1 MDQLQLKELKK
12 RADDAYFN
20 SGSPIMSDND
30 YDSLVRQIEDDSV
43 GCLPK
48 TDRVELPVYLGSLT
62 KYNDNK
68 TIINFL
74 GKFNQN
80 LVKFNQNLDF
90 LIQEKLDGVSCLYVY
105 CKSKVQLFTRGNG
118 LIGTEITHLLK
129 YGLKVPI
136 IPSSATNFMVR
147 GELILS
153 KKIFEKKYASEFKNI
168 RNMVSGQV
176 AKKNPESTIISNI
189 DFIAYELIE
198 PQLKYQRPPTEQYDF
213 LKNYGFLTVYNRLLD
228 ITFINQETL
237 TDYLIRRKKKSQY
250 QIDGLVIT
258 INQKYIRNEDGNPKY
273 SFAFKIQGEVSKAEV
288 ECVVWNLSKGGKY
301 KPQIKI
307 KPVVCSG
314 VTITSLSG
322 FNAKFIVENKIS
334 CGTILSITRSGD
346 VIPHILAVVSDGDG
360 QLNLPK
366 NSKWNSVELYHT
378 FEQAPDEV
386 IVKQMVHF
394 FTSLKCLNCKE
405 KTILK
410 IYNSGKKTI
419 EEIVQSSPEEL
430 SPFVGNKVAIK
441 LLDSTTSNIKT
452 ATTHQLLAA
461 LNVFGEGI
469 GLKKIQLLNF
479 SKFLDKTNKTIKNLD
494 LESINIKGLSKAT
507 IKEKILPNLGAGLTR
522 IANLKKLVGGT
533 QEIEAEEIENQR
545 GPLNDKIFV
554 FTGFRDASLEKQI
567 INLGGKVTS
576 AISKKTTDLIVL
588 SNNHKSSTK
597 MVKAK
602 NLGIKI
608 STKTELMIFLTS
620 LVQLN
625 SKEEIDYS
633 DYSDDEDEPLQQ

>member
-30 YDSLVRQIEDDSV
+30 YDTLVNQIDDVSV

-48 TDRVELPVYLGSLT
+48 TDRVELPVYLGSLN
-62 KYNDNK
+62 KYNDDK

-74 GKFNQN
+74 GKFNQI
-80 LVKFNQNLDF
+80 LVEFDQNLDF

-105 CKSKVQLFTRGNG
+105 RKSKVQLFTRGNG

-136 IPSSATNFMVR
+136 IPSSVTNFMVR

-176 AKKNPESTIISNI
+176 AKKNPERTIISNI
-189 DFIAYELIE
+189 DFVAYELIE
-198 PQLKYQRPPTEQYDF
+198 PQLKYQKPVSEQYDF
-213 LKNYGFLTVYNRLLD
+213 LKNHGFLTVYNRLLD

-258 INQKYIRNEDGNPKY
+258 VNQKYIRNEDGNPKY

-288 ECVVWNLSKGGKY
+288 ECVMWNLSKGGKY

-334 CGTILSITRSGD
+334 RGTILSITRSGD
-346 VIPHILAVVSDGDG
+346 VIPHILAVVSNGDG
-360 QLNLPK
+360 KLNLPK

-394 FTSLKCLNCKE
+394 FTSLKCLNCKD

-479 SKFLDKTNKTIKNLD
+479 STVK
-494 LESINIKGLSKAT
+494 ESLKIKGLSEAT
-507 IKEKILPNLGAGLTR
+507 IKEKILPNLNYGLTR
-522 IANLKKLVGGT
+522 VVNLKKLVGGA
-533 QEIEAEEIENQR
+533 QEVEEIENR
-545 GPLNDKIFV
+545 CGPLNDKIFV

-567 INLGGKVTS
+567 NNLGGKVTS

-588 SNNHKSSTK
+588 SNNHKVKSSTK
-597 MVKAK
+597 LLKAK

-608 STKTELMIFLTS
+608 STKTELMTFLIS

-633 DYSDDEDEPLQQ
+633 DYSDDEGEP